1 MKNYSELLTRLH
13 SVIGDDPT
21 HDDVFRQ
28 ATEAIEEL
36 LHLQGALA
44 TERPPHGEPSD
55 HEAEGAMLYV
65 MSRGKSA
72 A

>member
-13 SVIGDDPT
+13 SVVGNVSK
-21 HDDVFRQ
+21 HDDLFRR
-28 ATEAIEEL
+28 AIEAIEEL
-36 LHLQGALA
+36 LRLQDELQ
-44 TERPPHGEPSD
+44 TESPPHGEPSD